1 MTRQAC
7 FGTVYASDL
16 ILFHQRPHDAL

>member
-16 ILFHQRPHDAL
+16 ILFR